1 MKKTLTLIT
10 LLLVTACSS
19 AFSQNIV
26 NPQVDQTDADN
37 SKIAKIETNAQF
49 TIISFVYTANADD
62 SWVQVNKEIFIQT
75 DQSNEHYNYVKSE
88 NVAIAPAKHQFSKA
102 GDTLLFKVY
111 FRKIPATTKTI
122 DIIERAGPKK
132 DEISY
137 LNFYNVELT
146 KQKTYITDVKITGLD
161 GGSPFLA
168 SGNGDQSV
176 IKDGMMGALNAM
188 GPMYASMAKS
198 LLDAQLAYFKQP
210 GKLIEIAKLH
220 KEYFDALVK
229 QGFTYDQALK
239 IITDSGLIPKAS
251 SLSGR

>member
-1 MKKTLTLIT
+1 MKKTLTLIA
-10 LLLVTACSS
+10 LLLMVCISTFA
-19 AFSQNIV
+19 QNIV
-26 NPQVDQTDADN
+26 NPQVDQTDDDN

-49 TIISFVYTANADD
+49 TIVSFVYTANADN
-62 SWVQVNKEIFIQT
+62 SWVQINKEIFIQT

-88 NVAIAPAKHQFSKA
+88 NVAVAPAKHQFSKA

-111 FRKIPATTKTI
+111 FKKIPATAKII
-122 DIIERAGPKK
+122 DVIERAGPKK
-132 DEISY
+132 DDISY
-137 LNFYNVELT
+137 LNFYSVDLT
-146 KQKTYITDVKITGLD
+146 EQKTYITDVKITGPN

-168 SGNGDQSV
+168 SGNGDQSA

-210 GKLIEIAKLH
+210 GKLTEIAKLH

-229 QGFTYDQALK
+229 QGFNYDQALK

-251 SLSGR
+251 ALNGR